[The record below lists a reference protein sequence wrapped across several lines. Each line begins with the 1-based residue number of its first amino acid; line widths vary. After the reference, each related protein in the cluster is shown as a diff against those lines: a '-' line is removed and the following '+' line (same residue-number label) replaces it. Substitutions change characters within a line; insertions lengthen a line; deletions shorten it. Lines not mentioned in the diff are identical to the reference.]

1 MKRNII
7 CRFLSFV
14 CTMALLG
21 TSALAAQ
28 NPKGYLYDQET
39 GELNPYYST
48 PEEVMPQEKNTAE
61 DLELTINPV
70 APIGFNR
77 YCISYSPNTYTYD
90 YNNERFKIG
99 SCRVDNTKN
108 QISDADLIFEVNQSS
123 SVGIVLT
130 LGASY
135 GGETDAVFAK
145 VSAKYKAEVATSV
158 SWTQGTKVQTG
169 ATVPAGQIG
178 RVTGYI
184 VGVYTAGTATY
195 RVLNTSTDE
204 SWTEPGAIGVLV
216 PTSNDWNL
224 VIEIPCK

>member
-77 YCISYSPNTYTYD
+77 YCISYPLQ
-90 YNNERFKIG
+90 ERQG
-99 SCRVDNTKN
+99 PGRGELRVV
-108 QISDADLIFEVNQSS
+108 LIFPDRYLFHVQHPGKLCFPGCWIFCALL
-123 SVGIVLT
+123 GIVP
-130 LGASY
+130 
-135 GGETDAVFAK
+135 
-145 VSAKYKAEVATSV
+145 SAISKIVDKCN
-158 SWTQGTKVQTG
+158 QLC
-169 ATVPAGQIG
+169 
-178 RVTGYI
+178 YI
-184 VGVYTAGTATY
+184 VFTTVIKKVRKGG
-195 RVLNTSTDE
+195 RDN
-204 SWTEPGAIGVLV
+204 GAI
-216 PTSNDWNL
+216 
-224 VIEIPCK
+224 